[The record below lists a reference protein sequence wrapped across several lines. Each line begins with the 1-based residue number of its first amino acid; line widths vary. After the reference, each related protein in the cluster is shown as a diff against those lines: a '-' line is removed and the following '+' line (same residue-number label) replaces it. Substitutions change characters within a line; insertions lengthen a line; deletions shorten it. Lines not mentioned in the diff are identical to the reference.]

1 MVAIRR
7 KASLTQK
14 CFKRTHMIIEPILN
28 YCVFNPVQFS
38 CSNCTYLGDVHDD
51 SKRRDICLKW
61 KNRAEERDGDLKL
74 QTGPTGS

>member
-28 YCVFNPVQFS
+28 YCVFTRYNSLAAIARTWGMFMTIRKGGIFV
-38 CSNCTYLGDVHDD
+38 
-51 SKRRDICLKW
+51 
-61 KNRAEERDGDLKL
+61 
-74 QTGPTGS
+74 